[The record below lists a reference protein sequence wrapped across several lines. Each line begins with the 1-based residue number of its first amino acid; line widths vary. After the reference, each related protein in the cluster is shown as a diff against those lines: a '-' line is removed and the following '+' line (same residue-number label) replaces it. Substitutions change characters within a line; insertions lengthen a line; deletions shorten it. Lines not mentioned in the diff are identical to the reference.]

1 MPFYT
6 VATDEFKLET
16 IDDVRDWISDT
27 QRSLN
32 RIPVT
37 GVLEHGATFHDD
49 EYLGDGETLF
59 HFNQPGFHALCQR
72 LGCRQDLLDR
82 LETPALATQVLNDLL
97 SQRAVREELKNDEF
111 VMDERTGAI
120 IGLVSK
126 TYVTYSNQE
135 FLDDIMARIGSLPKD
150 DGFVLQEAYGINTA
164 LTMRFVSVQRHGSI
178 KGRGGEGEDKSKLGL
193 EFGNSMV
200 GNSSVRINYYIHRLI
215 CANGLMVPAA
225 DSMNRVFHS
234 GNKDSFQQRMGRC
247 FDSALRGLG
256 QMDGL
261 LKTLGAM
268 RFEPEQLAIHRTFT
282 EQIFGVIP
290 NSKQELCEREEIF
303 LRYPQN
309 SPAAEREMM
318 RREHDARMI
327 GLIPKHF
334 GGEHSNRVF
343 MSHYRDGATLFDLIN
358 IFTEHAKTQPPSR
371 KLEIEE
377 KAGALAKYLANNAKK
392 L

>member
-6 VATDEFKLET
+6 QPIAEAKLHTLAE
-16 IDDVRDWISDT
+16 VKDWISDT
-27 QRSLN
+27 QRGLS
-32 RIPVT
+32 RISVD
-37 GVLEHGATFHDD
+37 GVLEHGAIFRDD
-49 EYLGDGETLF
+49 EYLGEGDTLL
-59 HFNQPGFHALCQR
+59 HFNKPGFHALCQR
-72 LGCRQDLLDR
+72 LGCRQELLER
-82 LETPALATQVLNDLL
+82 LESPSLASQVLNDLL
-97 SQRAVREELKNDEF
+97 AQRDIRLALRNDEF

-126 TYVTYSNQE
+126 TYVTYSNHD
-135 FLDDIMARIGSLPKD
+135 LLNDITSRIGDLPED
-150 DGFVLQEAYGINTA
+150 DAFVFQEAYGINTA
-164 LTMRFVSVQRHGSI
+164 LTLRYVATQKHGTI

-225 DSMNRVFHS
+225 ESVNRVFHS
-234 GNKDSFQQRMGRC
+234 GKTDSFQRRMDCC
-247 FDSALRGLG
+247 FDSVMRGLG

-261 LKTLGAM
+261 LKTLGSM
-268 RFEPEQLAIHRTFT
+268 PFEPEQLAIHRTFT

-290 NSKQELCEREEIF
+290 CSKQELCEQEELF
-303 LRYPQN
+303 LRYPQDTT
-309 SPAAEREMM
+309 AAEREMM
-318 RREHDARMI
+318 RREHDARLI

-334 GGEHSNRVF
+334 GGEHSKRVF
-343 MSHYRDGATLFDLIN
+343 TSHYRDGATLFDLIN
-358 IFTEHAKTQPPSR
+358 VFTEHAKTQPPSR

-377 KAGALAKYLANNAKK
+377 KAGALAKYLANNSKK